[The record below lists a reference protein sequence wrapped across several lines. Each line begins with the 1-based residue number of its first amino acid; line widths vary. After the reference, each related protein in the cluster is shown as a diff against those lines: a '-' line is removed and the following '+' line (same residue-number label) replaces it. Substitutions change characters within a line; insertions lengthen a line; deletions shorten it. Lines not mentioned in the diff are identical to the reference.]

1 MMSNIIQFS
10 KYYSAK
16 KLSKNENSQ
25 TKEDLNDLSYKNLI
39 DVLNILADKHLSS
52 EQEQNNLKN

>member
-1 MMSNIIQFS
+1 MSNIIQFS

-16 KLSKNENSQ
+16 KLSEKENLQ
-25 TKEDLNDLSYKNLI
+25 TKEDLKDLSYKNLV
-39 DVLNILADKHLSS
+39 DVLNMLADKHLSS